1 MPNDVYIR
9 SILITTAT
17 ARSKSKGMCDVYV
30 CSGDL
35 NAETYKQRGIMK
47 KAYTN
52 RETRTVQAKPESTL
66 ILKAGENIFF
76 LWNFDEVHP
85 IEFKPKLVK
94 IRIEGS
100 MLAPPGNSDQVW
112 PQIGCYVPD

>member
-1 MPNDVYIR
+1 
-9 SILITTAT
+9 
-17 ARSKSKGMCDVYV
+17 MCDLYV

-35 NAETYKQRGIMK
+35 NAETYKQRCIIQK
-47 KAYTN
+47 SYDH
-52 RETRTVQAKPESTL
+52 REDRTVQAIPEGSL
-66 ILKAGENIFF
+66 IFKAGTNIFF
-76 LWNFDEVHP
+76 LWKFDEVHP

-100 MLAPPGNSDQVW
+100 MLAPPGNSNQVW